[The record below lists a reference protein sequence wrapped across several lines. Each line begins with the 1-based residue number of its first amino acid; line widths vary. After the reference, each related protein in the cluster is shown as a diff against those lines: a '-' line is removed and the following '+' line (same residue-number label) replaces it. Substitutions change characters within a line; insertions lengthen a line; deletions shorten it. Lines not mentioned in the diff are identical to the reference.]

1 MIASACNRMNSNRS
15 AILGLLATLMMAPVH
30 AVDLVPLDVIPPKPG
45 LSAVSLAYISS
56 HRGNLYREGERLELD
71 SRLHLD
77 QLQLRLGHAFEL
89 VDRPAYFYAQ
99 LANLRIRTSGDLGA
113 IEDHDGLGD
122 LGMMLATWPYV
133 DREAG
138 RYVGL
143 AAYLSLPTGQY
154 DANRTRVLNTNPGE
168 NRVRGAL
175 QAGFSQ
181 RLLDRL
187 DWLVA
192 GDVSWF
198 GDNDDYFGPNPVMG
212 TLSQQPLYSAQTA
225 LSYQFNRMLAL
236 SLSYFYNAG
245 GATRTDFTPWAN
257 DLSVHRYGLVG
268 YLNLPVGRL
277 TLEYGGDLETQ
288 SGFFE
293 NHRWVVRLAHFF

>member
-1 MIASACNRMNSNRS
+1 MNASVSTM
-15 AILGLLATLMMAPVH
+15 LGLLMSLMVLPAQ
-30 AVDLVPLDVIPPKPG
+30 AIDLVPLDVIPPPPG
-45 LSAVSLAYISS
+45 LSAVSLAYLSS
-56 HRGNLYREGERLELD
+56 HRGDLYREGERLELD

-89 VDRPAYFYAQ
+89 AGHPNYFYAQ
-99 LANLRIRTSGDLGA
+99 VANLRVRTSGDLGA
-113 IEDHDGLGD
+113 IDDNGGLGD
-122 LGMMLATWPYV
+122 LGMMYAIWPYV

-138 RYVGL
+138 RYVGI

-154 DANRTRVLNTNPGE
+154 DAERTRVLNTNPGE

-175 QAGFSQ
+175 QTGFSQ

-192 GDVSWF
+192 GDVAWF
-198 GDNDDYFGPNPVMG
+198 GDNDDYFGNSPEMG

-245 GATRTDFTPWAN
+245 GATRTEVTPWSN

-277 TLEYGGDLETQ
+277 TLEYGGDLETK

-293 NHRWVVRLAHFF
+293 NHRWALRFAHFF